1 MNKSKIIILVI
12 VFSLFFVACSGGSS
26 SDSSPAL
33 SDISDPVD
41 PIDPI
46 DPVDPPGRQQ
56 TLSASPES
64 LSFAYGE
71 TDFKISQVIG
81 EGTGGYSASSNNQN
95 VATVGINS
103 VGLVRVTPVGFG
115 NATITIVKAKD
126 SSYDSA
132 SITINISVN
141 KQEQNLK
148 VNLGTTTSN
157 RWKLSKDATSTISV
171 AARSVGGLKGDSTL
185 VGSKGD
191 YSTSVEHSTAGD
203 QKVVTAS
210 VDSAGEIIITAKSI
224 GDATVTVSNK
234 GDSNYSKDDVAIF
247 ITVNDDATQAALN
260 FTSTDGSTT
269 DADVTY
275 DSYAATVADKNIT
288 VAGGSGVG
296 NFSVK
301 SSNIEIVTADVDT
314 NSGLITITPVSAGTA
329 VITVT
334 RQGGDSGGTTY
345 NPISKDIRVSINKPV
360 KETLSAD
367 PNSFDAT
374 YDKGV
379 DTTSSMA
386 SGSSSTG
393 DYYIESSEPGVATAS
408 IDALGAITVLF
419 EQVGTTDII
428 ITRAGNYQY
437 RSSSS
442 ATIDVRV
449 DKASQKLV
457 ANPSSIS
464 AIYKEGTDTTSIT
477 ITGGDA
483 TGSFDTPTSDNT
495 SVATASITTSGEL
508 TIKLANAGTTDIHIL
523 KQGNRNYFASNYLRV
538 RVDIAKAPHN
548 ISIFGDEENFEF
560 QQSSDPVIP
569 ILDGAGTGDYTISSN
584 SNPAVASADF
594 IGNDLTLT
602 LGVTGDTKIVFYKKG
617 GSNYQDSTSITIN
630 VSVTTKEHQ
639 VLRPGVKELRVTYQ
653 DKISEDIS
661 ISTTATGD
669 GNIIARSDNESVAT
683 VEEDATSIKIIFR
696 EVGETT
702 IFVSRTGNAQFNTSR
717 VISIKVT
724 VVKAPQTIA
733 VSGKIFVLNYDA
745 DTTTVYFSY
754 GKVAYEIKSI
764 IPLEG
769 VVTADIEII
778 EIIGINDKFGVLRIT
793 PVSSGTATISVFDR
807 GDRNYN
813 PSNIELITII
823 VNKVVQKLTA
833 NPSTFSLV
841 YGNTATSDIDT
852 NAISFADE
860 GEYVVS
866 SNNTNVVTTDINQ
879 ESGIL
884 SLRAVGVGDA
894 TITITKQT
902 DSRYEAATIDIP
914 IRVIKADQIL
924 KPVITRLLSFDK
936 PQDATTFAISGGLSN
951 AAYIAS
957 SDNIAIVTTAII
969 DDSLTITAVAAGD
982 VTVTVQR
989 AGDDNYNAAADLT
1002 IAVRVK
1008 TQQKLSLSS
1017 TKLITLEFGETN
1029 SDTTIDG
1036 GRSTSSYHITYT
1048 TANIVTATVDS
1059 GRLSITGVAL
1069 GKTSI
1074 DIYKASDEMYTQSN
1088 TVSIDIAV
1096 TQAKQPFRYA
1106 VTSLAL
1112 AYQGSSMSLNID
1124 DASPGTNSYST
1135 GLSQVG
1141 IITADILTT
1150 GVLTI
1155 NPLTG
1160 GSVALTITRNG
1171 NTKYEDATFEIQ
1183 ITVNP
1188 IAQRLGY
1195 GALIG
1200 DLYPGGPKVTIDV
1213 DDMTPADGGDF
1224 SITYEPTDGTIATA
1238 TIDTA
1243 TGRVTIT
1250 PIGIGDATIT
1260 VSRAGNK
1267 NYSPISIEQQ
1277 VQILRRAQVLTYH
1290 QPMVIDRDGG
1300 AVSIEPL
1307 ARTQDYTGS
1316 YAATVQQSTIASVAI
1331 ASVDSKGVLT
1341 ITPTQTAIGD
1351 ATVSI
1356 IAPEDNKYQYLSISI
1371 DIKIRVTKEGVLSTS
1386 EWSSEN
1392 TQNLL
1397 SFDYTQI
1404 GIADATTLSF
1414 DSEITTT
1421 DVTFAAT
1428 SSKLAVVQTEAI
1440 LASNLRITPVGVGD
1454 ATVTITA
1461 SRPGRL
1467 DVVLVLR
1474 VQISSLQL
1482 ALTDSKTG
1490 FTLNPYSSATT
1501 ALLDATTYLFTAG
1514 KDLSVDSVSANGQ
1527 LTSAGGASN
1536 VNVNSVISS
1545 KIGGAT
1551 YLFAA
1556 SRADSKVYSY
1566 QVATSDGAL
1575 ILKDTISDDNILQ
1588 IKGTSALATAVI
1600 ADKTFLFVA
1609 GATDDGVSVFEVTD
1623 TGTLTYK
1630 TSTSDSDTFYI
1641 AGTSSLTTVVIAGK
1655 TFLVV
1660 AGAKEGFSIFELA
1673 NDGSL
1678 FQGSIFLNLPD
1689 PNLKA
1694 SSLATAILERKTYL
1708 FIASVAEAIGISEYD
1723 IESDGT
1729 PFHDS
1734 NSPDDATLN
1743 LQGASSVTTLH
1754 IPSKGISL
1762 ETNYLFVAG
1771 AEDHGISVFSIDDDG
1786 ALSQADGSGV
1796 NLSIS
1801 DDAALKL
1808 RGASSVT
1815 TATIGDKFYLFV
1827 VGALDHSVSVFE
1839 VK

>member
-1 MNKSKIIILVI
+1 MV
-12 VFSLFFVACSGGSS
+12 
-26 SDSSPAL
+26 
-33 SDISDPVD
+33 
-41 PIDPI
+41 
-46 DPVDPPGRQQ
+46 
-56 TLSASPES
+56 
-64 LSFAYGE
+64 
-71 TDFKISQVIG
+71 
-81 EGTGGYSASSNNQN
+81 
-95 VATVGINS
+95 
-103 VGLVRVTPVGFG
+103 
-115 NATITIVKAKD
+115 
-126 SSYDSA
+126 
-132 SITINISVN
+132 
-141 KQEQNLK
+141 
-148 VNLGTTTSN
+148 
-157 RWKLSKDATSTISV
+157 
-171 AARSVGGLKGDSTL
+171 
-185 VGSKGD
+185 
-191 YSTSVEHSTAGD
+191 
-203 QKVVTAS
+203 
-210 VDSAGEIIITAKSI
+210 
-224 GDATVTVSNK
+224 
-234 GDSNYSKDDVAIF
+234 
-247 ITVNDDATQAALN
+247 
-260 FTSTDGSTT
+260 
-269 DADVTY
+269 
-275 DSYAATVADKNIT
+275 
-288 VAGGSGVG
+288 
-296 NFSVK
+296 
-301 SSNIEIVTADVDT
+301 
-314 NSGLITITPVSAGTA
+314 
-329 VITVT
+329 
-334 RQGGDSGGTTY
+334 
-345 NPISKDIRVSINKPV
+345 
-360 KETLSAD
+360 
-367 PNSFDAT
+367 
-374 YDKGV
+374 
-379 DTTSSMA
+379 
-386 SGSSSTG
+386 
-393 DYYIESSEPGVATAS
+393 
-408 IDALGAITVLF
+408 F
-419 EQVGTTDII
+419 EQVGTTDITI
-428 ITRAGNYQY
+428 IRAGDYGY
-437 RSSSS
+437 RLSD
-442 ATIDVRV
+442 ATTIVV
-449 DKASQKLV
+449 EVIKAAQQLE

-464 AIYKEGTDTTSIT
+464 TIYTEGTDTTSIT
-477 ITGGDA
+477 ITGGES
-483 TGSFDTPTSDNT
+483 TGSFDTLNSTPD
-495 SVATASITTSGEL
+495 VATASITESGKL
-508 TIKLANAGTTDIHIL
+508 TIKLLEVGTTNIIVR
-523 KQGNRNYFASNYLRV
+523 KQGDRNYEDSNLLK
-538 RVDIAKAPHN
+538 IAVTITKAPHA
-548 ISIFGDEENFEF
+548 ISIFGGETSF
-560 QQSSDPVIP
+560 QQQLGSDPVTVAILGAKGEGIYTEP
-569 ILDGAGTGDYTISSN
+569 IVVSTPVA
-584 SNPAVASADF
+584 PVVASAS
-594 IGNDLTLT
+594 IAGNELTLTVLELGSAVVTFRRNGDRNYKDSNQVTINVEVTTQENQKLT
-602 LGVTGDTKIVFYKKG
+602 LGVTE
-617 GSNYQDSTSITIN
+617 
-630 VSVTTKEHQ
+630 VTGLTVTNQGTE
-639 VLRPGVKELRVTYQ
+639 VTGLTVTYQ
-653 DKISEDIS
+653 ETISANVS
-661 ISTTATGD
+661 IGTDATGT
-669 GNIIARSDNESVAT
+669 GNAIEARSDDESVAGVT
-683 VEEDATSIKIIFR
+683 IIDATSIKITF
-696 EVGETT
+696 VNAGETT
-702 IFVSRTGNAQFNTSR
+702 ISVYRAGNTNFNPSRTR
-717 VISIKVT
+717 SIKVT
-724 VVKAPQTIA
+724 VEQASQTIVVA
-733 VSGKIFVLNYDA
+733 
-745 DTTTVYFSY
+745 TTDVTLSY
-754 GKVAYEIKSI
+754 GETFKTPLSGGKAGYEIESI
-764 IPLEG
+764 IPEG
-769 VVTADIEII
+769 VVTADIDGVNSMLII
-778 EIIGINDKFGVLRIT
+778 DTRNGK
-793 PVSSGTATISVFDR
+793 SGTAEIKVFASSND
-807 GDRNYN
+807 NYEK
-813 PSNIELITII
+813 SESKLIKFT
-823 VNKVVQKLTA
+823 VNKAAQVLRA
-833 NPSTFSLV
+833 DPSIFSLV
-841 YGNTATSDIDT
+841 YNDTTTSALTTTAS
-852 NAISFADE
+852 SFTGE
-860 GEYVVS
+860 GKYVV
-866 SNNTNVVTTDINQ
+866 SNNTNIVTTDINQ
-879 ESGIL
+879 ESGLL

-894 TITITKQT
+894 TITISKIA

-924 KPVITRLLSFDK
+924 KPVIANLSFDK
-936 PQDATTFAISGGLSN
+936 PGDT
-951 AAYIAS
+951 
-957 SDNIAIVTTAII
+957 TTAII
-969 DDSLTITAVAAGD
+969 SGGFSGGVYKATSNNTNIVTVVITPAGSLTITAVATGD
-982 VTVTVQR
+982 AIVTIQR

-1017 TKLITLEFGETN
+1017 TKLITLELGETN

-1059 GRLSITGVAL
+1059 GRLSITGVVL

-1112 AYQGSSMSLNID
+1112 AYQGDSTSLNID

-1160 GSVALTITRNG
+1160 GSVTLTITRNG

-1200 DLYPGGPKVTIDV
+1200 DLYPEGPKVTIDV

-1277 VQILRRAQVLTYH
+1277 VQILKRAQVLTYR
-1290 QPMVIDRDGG
+1290 QPEVIDRDGG

-1316 YAATVQQSTIASVAI
+1316 YDVTVQQSTIASVAMATI
-1331 ASVDSKGVLT
+1331 DSEGRLT

-1356 IAPEDNKYQYLSISI
+1356 TAPEDNKYQSLSISI

-1404 GIADATTLSF
+1404 RIGDATTLSF

-1428 SSKLAVVQTEAI
+1428 SSKLAVVRTGAI
-1440 LASNLRITPVGVGD
+1440 LASNLRIIPFGELGD

-1474 VQISSLQL
+1474 VQVLDLKL

-1514 KDLSVDSVSANGQ
+1514 KDISVDSVSANGQ
-1527 LTSAGGASN
+1527 LTSAGGVSN
-1536 VNVNSVISS
+1536 INVNSVISS

-1575 ILKDTISDDNILQ
+1575 TLKDTISDDNILQ

-1630 TSTSDSDTFYI
+1630 TSISDSDTFYI
-1641 AGTSSLTTVVIAGK
+1641 AGTSSLTTVVISGE

-1678 FQGSIFLNLPD
+1678 SQSSIALNLLN

-1694 SSLATAILERKTYL
+1694 SSLATAIFVSKTYL
-1708 FIASVAEAIGISEYD
+1708 FIASAAADAIEISNYE
-1723 IESDGT
+1723 IRSDGT
-1729 PFHDS
+1729 PAQGS
-1734 NSPDDATLN
+1734 NYPDDATLN
-1743 LQGASSVTTLH
+1743 LQGASSVTTAIIGDKHLV
-1754 IPSKGISL
+1754 
-1762 ETNYLFVAG
+1762 FVAG